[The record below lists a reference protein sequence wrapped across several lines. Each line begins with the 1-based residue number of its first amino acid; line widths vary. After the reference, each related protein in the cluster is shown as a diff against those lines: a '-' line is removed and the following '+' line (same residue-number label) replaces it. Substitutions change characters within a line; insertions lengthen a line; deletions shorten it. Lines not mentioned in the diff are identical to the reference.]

1 LIYRSKRVTNEPVPN
16 TQISS
21 RTDIYEQVVVDED
34 AVKEDAQRMDALMRQ
49 MLGGDD
55 EEEEDETEDTEGNY
69 FFQKK
74 NHVPKN

>member
-1 LIYRSKRVTNEPVPN
+1 MIYRSKRVTNEPVPN

-55 EEEEDETEDTEGNY
+55 EKEEDETEDTEGNY